1 MLIREERRD
10 RIFHAVALP
19 RRRIQGVT
27 LRPTPAMATPMTVDM
42 SKITSGAPRI
52 VGPLLH
58 KCTRAA
64 KRVQVVW
71 GRFSLRGA
79 ATRHPGGKHG
89 DRARSQQ
96 FFLDPGHAVA

>member
-42 SKITSGAPRI
+42 SKITSGEPRI

-79 ATRHPGGKHG
+79 ATGRPVESTEILH
-89 DRARSQQ
+89 DSQQ
-96 FFLDPGHAVA
+96 FFLAPGHAVA